1 MKMTMEF
8 DDGLVQAARVRAAEE
23 GETLAELIERVL
35 SDRSLKTV
43 DLKVRPVFHRS
54 AERVRAHVLLCMLAY
69 YVEWHM
75 RQCLAPLLFDDEDPA
90 GAEAARAS
98 VVAPAQVSEAA
109 QRKARR
115 KRSDDGD
122 PVHSFRTL
130 LDDLATLTRNTVAPR
145 LPGAEPFELLARPTP
160 LQDKALKL
168 LGVRLQ

>member
-1 MKMTMEF
+1 MIGTASCASIIVRIHS
-8 DDGLVQAARVRAAEE
+8 GPQA
-23 GETLAELIERVL
+23 L
-35 SDRSLKTV
+35 STRTKLSGDS
-43 DLKVRPVFHRS
+43 RS
-54 AERVRAHVLLCMLAY
+54 AERARAHVLLCMLAY

-98 VVAPAQVSEAA
+98 VVAPAQVSKAA